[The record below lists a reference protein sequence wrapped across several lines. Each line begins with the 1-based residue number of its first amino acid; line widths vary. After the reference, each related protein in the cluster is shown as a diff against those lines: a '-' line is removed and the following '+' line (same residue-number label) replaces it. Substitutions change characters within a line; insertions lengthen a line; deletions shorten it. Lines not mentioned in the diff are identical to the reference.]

1 MEVIPVEVE
10 VVEDQVKLTRL
21 SLAITVVM
29 VVVAK

>member
-21 SLAITVVM
+21 SLAITAAT